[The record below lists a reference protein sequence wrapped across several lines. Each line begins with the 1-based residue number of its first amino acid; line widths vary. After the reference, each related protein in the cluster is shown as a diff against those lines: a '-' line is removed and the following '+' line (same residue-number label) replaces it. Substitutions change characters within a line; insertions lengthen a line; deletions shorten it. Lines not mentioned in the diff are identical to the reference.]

1 MKEEQHQQRRTG
13 TSQNP
18 EKLTKPPSNKA
29 GETGN
34 NQTADTIRRRKQPT
48 TASNGKRNLQASE
61 VRPKH
66 SASKQVMR
74 NVYRGS

>member
-34 NQTADTIRRRKQPT
+34 NQTADTEQEKKTTNNSIKQKKELT
-48 TASNGKRNLQASE
+48 GI
-61 VRPKH
+61 
-66 SASKQVMR
+66 
-74 NVYRGS
+74 RGSTKTFSK